1 VIISAYIDSYY
12 YILIFTI
19 LFDTGVLFFDKLS
32 EILYNEIPEITSTY
46 SKVMINIDQ
55 FNIGQSYVTAK
66 VQNRYGNIIN
76 INIEGGRNGI
86 ELQDELLNI
95 KGKSLSVAYL
105 ITKIKDEN
113 NILVRKLPIIGRKD
127 WLLIYDDTFFL
138 MAVKDAYDEIE
149 ILAI

>member
-1 VIISAYIDSYY
+1 M
-12 YILIFTI
+12 
-19 LFDTGVLFFDKLS
+19 LFFDKLS
-32 EILYNEIPEITSTY
+32 EILYNEISENTTAY

-86 ELQDELLNI
+86 ELQDELFNI

-105 ITKIKDEN
+105 ITKIKDGN
-113 NILVRKLPIIGRKD
+113 NILVRKLPIIGQKD

>member
-1 VIISAYIDSYY
+1 M
-12 YILIFTI
+12 
-19 LFDTGVLFFDKLS
+19 LFFDKLS
-32 EILYNEIPEITSTY
+32 EILYNEIPETTSAY

-86 ELQDELLNI
+86 ELQDELFNI

-113 NILVRKLPIIGRKD
+113 NILVRKLPIIGQKD

>member
-1 VIISAYIDSYY
+1 
-12 YILIFTI
+12 
-19 LFDTGVLFFDKLS
+19 VLFFDKLS
-32 EILYNEIPEITSTY
+32 EILYNEIPKITSTY

-86 ELQDELLNI
+86 ELQDELFNI

>member
-1 VIISAYIDSYY
+1 M
-12 YILIFTI
+12 
-19 LFDTGVLFFDKLS
+19 LFFDKLS
-32 EILYNEIPEITSTY
+32 VILYNEISETTSAY

-86 ELQDELLNI
+86 ELQDALFNI

>member
-1 VIISAYIDSYY
+1 M
-12 YILIFTI
+12 
-19 LFDTGVLFFDKLS
+19 FFDKLS
-32 EILYNEIPEITSTY
+32 EIVYNEIAETTTAY

-66 VQNRYGNIIN
+66 VQNRYGNLIN

-86 ELQDELLNI
+86 ELQDELFNI

>member
-1 VIISAYIDSYY
+1 M
-12 YILIFTI
+12 
-19 LFDTGVLFFDKLS
+19 LFFDKLS

-86 ELQDELLNI
+86 ELQDELFNI

-113 NILVRKLPIIGRKD
+113 NILVRKLPIIGQKD

>member
-1 VIISAYIDSYY
+1 M
-12 YILIFTI
+12 
-19 LFDTGVLFFDKLS
+19 LFFDKLS

-66 VQNRYGNIIN
+66 VQNRYGNLIN

-86 ELQDELLNI
+86 ELQDELFNI

>member
-1 VIISAYIDSYY
+1 M
-12 YILIFTI
+12 
-19 LFDTGVLFFDKLS
+19 FFDKLS
-32 EILYNEIPEITSTY
+32 EILYNEIPETTSAY

-86 ELQDELLNI
+86 ELQDELFNI

-113 NILVRKLPIIGRKD
+113 NILVRKLPIIGQKD

>member
-1 VIISAYIDSYY
+1 M
-12 YILIFTI
+12 
-19 LFDTGVLFFDKLS
+19 FFDKLS
-32 EILYNEIPEITSTY
+32 EILYNEISETTTAY

-55 FNIGQSYVTAK
+55 FNISQSYVTAK

-86 ELQDELLNI
+86 ELQDELFNI
-95 KGKSLSVAYL
+95 KGKSRSVAYL

>member
-1 VIISAYIDSYY
+1 
-12 YILIFTI
+12 
-19 LFDTGVLFFDKLS
+19 VLFFDKLS
-32 EILYNEIPEITSTY
+32 EILYNEIPETTSAY

-76 INIEGGRNGI
+76 INIQGGRNGI
-86 ELQDELLNI
+86 ELQDELFNI

>member
-1 VIISAYIDSYY
+1 
-12 YILIFTI
+12 
-19 LFDTGVLFFDKLS
+19 VLFFDKLS
-32 EILYNEIPEITSTY
+32 EILYNEIPETTSAY

-86 ELQDELLNI
+86 ELQDELFNI
-95 KGKSLSVAYL
+95 KGKNLSVAYL
-105 ITKIKDEN
+105 ITKIRDEN

>member
-1 VIISAYIDSYY
+1 M
-12 YILIFTI
+12 
-19 LFDTGVLFFDKLS
+19 LFFDKLS
-32 EILYNEIPEITSTY
+32 EILYNEIPETTSAY

-76 INIEGGRNGI
+76 INIQGGRNGI
-86 ELQDELLNI
+86 ELQDELFNI

>member
-1 VIISAYIDSYY
+1 
-12 YILIFTI
+12 
-19 LFDTGVLFFDKLS
+19 
-32 EILYNEIPEITSTY
+32 
-46 SKVMINIDQ
+46 MINIDQ

-86 ELQDELLNI
+86 ELQDELFNI

-113 NILVRKLPIIGRKD
+113 NILVRKLPIIGQKD

>member
-1 VIISAYIDSYY
+1 M
-12 YILIFTI
+12 
-19 LFDTGVLFFDKLS
+19 FFDKLS
-32 EILYNEIPEITSTY
+32 EILYNEIPETTSAY

-66 VQNRYGNIIN
+66 VENRYGNIIN

-86 ELQDELLNI
+86 ELQDELFNI

>member
-1 VIISAYIDSYY
+1 M
-12 YILIFTI
+12 
-19 LFDTGVLFFDKLS
+19 FFDKLS
-32 EILYNEIPEITSTY
+32 EILYNEIPETTSAY

-86 ELQDELLNI
+86 ELQDELFNI

>member
-1 VIISAYIDSYY
+1 MIISAYIDSYY

>member
-1 VIISAYIDSYY
+1 M
-12 YILIFTI
+12 
-19 LFDTGVLFFDKLS
+19 LFFDKLS
-32 EILYNEIPEITSTY
+32 EILYNEIPETTSAY

-86 ELQDELLNI
+86 ELQEELFNI
-95 KGKSLSVAYL
+95 KGKSPSVAYL
-105 ITKIKDEN
+105 ITKIKDKN
-113 NILVRKLPIIGRKD
+113 NILVRKLPIIGQKD

>member
-1 VIISAYIDSYY
+1 M
-12 YILIFTI
+12 
-19 LFDTGVLFFDKLS
+19 LFFDKLS

-76 INIEGGRNGI
+76 VNIEGGRNGI
-86 ELQDELLNI
+86 ELQDELFNI

>member
-1 VIISAYIDSYY
+1 M
-12 YILIFTI
+12 
-19 LFDTGVLFFDKLS
+19 LFFDKLS
-32 EILYNEIPEITSTY
+32 EILYNEIPKTTSAY

-66 VQNRYGNIIN
+66 VENRYGNIIN

-86 ELQDELLNI
+86 ELQDELFNI

-113 NILVRKLPIIGRKD
+113 NILVRKLPIIGQKD

>member
-1 VIISAYIDSYY
+1 M
-12 YILIFTI
+12 
-19 LFDTGVLFFDKLS
+19 LFFDKLS
-32 EILYNEIPEITSTY
+32 EILYNEIPKTTSAY

-113 NILVRKLPIIGRKD
+113 NILVRKLPIIGQKD

>member
-1 VIISAYIDSYY
+1 
-12 YILIFTI
+12 L
-19 LFDTGVLFFDKLS
+19 LFFDKLS
-32 EILYNEIPEITSTY
+32 EILYNEISENTTAY

-86 ELQDELLNI
+86 ELQDELFNI

-105 ITKIKDEN
+105 ITKIKDGN
-113 NILVRKLPIIGRKD
+113 NILVRKLPIIGQKD

>member
-1 VIISAYIDSYY
+1 M
-12 YILIFTI
+12 
-19 LFDTGVLFFDKLS
+19 LFFDKLS
-32 EILYNEIPEITSTY
+32 EILYNEIPETTTAY

-66 VQNRYGNIIN
+66 VENRYGNIIN

-86 ELQDELLNI
+86 ELQDELFNI

-113 NILVRKLPIIGRKD
+113 NILVRKLPIIGQKD

>member
-1 VIISAYIDSYY
+1 
-12 YILIFTI
+12 
-19 LFDTGVLFFDKLS
+19 VLFFDKLS

-86 ELQDELLNI
+86 ELQDELFNI

>member
-1 VIISAYIDSYY
+1 M
-12 YILIFTI
+12 
-19 LFDTGVLFFDKLS
+19 LFFDKLS
-32 EILYNEIPEITSTY
+32 KILYNEIPEITSTY

-86 ELQDELLNI
+86 ELQDELFNI

>member
-1 VIISAYIDSYY
+1 M
-12 YILIFTI
+12 
-19 LFDTGVLFFDKLS
+19 LFFDKLS

-86 ELQDELLNI
+86 ELQDELFNI

>member
-1 VIISAYIDSYY
+1 
-12 YILIFTI
+12 L
-19 LFDTGVLFFDKLS
+19 LFFDKLS
-32 EILYNEIPEITSTY
+32 EILYNEIPETTTAY

-86 ELQDELLNI
+86 ELQDELFNI

-113 NILVRKLPIIGRKD
+113 NILVRKLPIIGQKD

-149 ILAI
+149 ILAV

>member
-1 VIISAYIDSYY
+1 M
-12 YILIFTI
+12 
-19 LFDTGVLFFDKLS
+19 LFFDKLS
-32 EILYNEIPEITSTY
+32 EILYNEIPETTSAY

-66 VQNRYGNIIN
+66 VENRYGNIIN

-86 ELQDELLNI
+86 ELQDELFNI

>member
-1 VIISAYIDSYY
+1 M
-12 YILIFTI
+12 
-19 LFDTGVLFFDKLS
+19 LFFDKLS
-32 EILYNEIPEITSTY
+32 EILYNEIPETTSAY

-66 VQNRYGNIIN
+66 VENRYGNIIN

-86 ELQDELLNI
+86 ELQDELFTI

>member
-1 VIISAYIDSYY
+1 M
-12 YILIFTI
+12 
-19 LFDTGVLFFDKLS
+19 LFFDKLS

-86 ELQDELLNI
+86 ELQDELFNI

-105 ITKIKDEN
+105 ITKIKDKN

>member
-1 VIISAYIDSYY
+1 
-12 YILIFTI
+12 
-19 LFDTGVLFFDKLS
+19 LFFDKLS
-32 EILYNEIPEITSTY
+32 EILYNEISETTTAY

-66 VQNRYGNIIN
+66 VQNRYGNMIN

-86 ELQDELLNI
+86 ELQDELFNI

-113 NILVRKLPIIGRKD
+113 NILVRKLPIIGQKD

>member
-1 VIISAYIDSYY
+1 M
-12 YILIFTI
+12 
-19 LFDTGVLFFDKLS
+19 FFDKLS
-32 EILYNEIPEITSTY
+32 EILYNEIPKTTSAY

-86 ELQDELLNI
+86 ELQDELFNI
-95 KGKSLSVAYL
+95 KGKSLSIAYL

-113 NILVRKLPIIGRKD
+113 NILVRKLPIIGQKD

>member
-1 VIISAYIDSYY
+1 M
-12 YILIFTI
+12 
-19 LFDTGVLFFDKLS
+19 LFFDKLS
-32 EILYNEIPEITSTY
+32 EILYNEIPKTTSAY

-86 ELQDELLNI
+86 ELQDELFNI

-105 ITKIKDEN
+105 VTKIKDEN
-113 NILVRKLPIIGRKD
+113 NILVRKLPIIGQKD

>member
-1 VIISAYIDSYY
+1 M
-12 YILIFTI
+12 
-19 LFDTGVLFFDKLS
+19 FFDKLS
-32 EILYNEIPEITSTY
+32 EILYNEIPETTSAY

>member
-1 VIISAYIDSYY
+1 M
-12 YILIFTI
+12 
-19 LFDTGVLFFDKLS
+19 LFFDKLS
-32 EILYNEIPEITSTY
+32 EILYNEIPETTSAY

-86 ELQDELLNI
+86 ELQDELFNI

-138 MAVKDAYDEIE
+138 MAAKDAYDEIE

>member
-1 VIISAYIDSYY
+1 
-12 YILIFTI
+12 
-19 LFDTGVLFFDKLS
+19 LFFDKLS
-32 EILYNEIPEITSTY
+32 EILYNEIPKTTSAY

-86 ELQDELLNI
+86 ELQDELFNI

-113 NILVRKLPIIGRKD
+113 NILVRKLPIIGQKD